1 MRIRLL
7 LLAILL
13 VGCVARS
20 APQAT
25 PNAVETAR
33 AADTLQPTATEYRP
47 TASLPPTHTRTP
59 MPGTSPLASPT
70 RSWPL
75 FSVDIIYQPS
85 PINLCGASYI
95 LGMLTN
101 IEGQPITSSSFVI
114 HVEGD
119 GDIDTGYA
127 LHPGEQYRGMRVEGR
142 SPFTSMGFGP
152 SAWNVVLSQTGT
164 VVGTW
169 YIWLTQNS
177 QLSELV
183 EVHLRPDCTTSSA
196 VVKFRQNR

>member
-20 APQAT
+20 APQTT

-33 AADTLQPTATEYRP
+33 AADSLQPTATEYRP
-47 TASLPPTHTRTP
+47 TASLPPTHTRTL
-59 MPGTSPLASPT
+59 MPRTSPLASPT
-70 RSWPL
+70 RPWPL
-75 FSVDIIYQPS
+75 FSVGIIYQPS
-85 PINLCGASYI
+85 PINPCGASYI
-95 LGMLTN
+95 LGTLTN

-119 GDIDTGYA
+119 GDIDTGNA
-127 LHPGEQYRGMRVEGR
+127 LHLGEQYRGTRVEGR
-142 SPFTSMGFGP
+142 SPFTRMGFGP
-152 SAWNVVLSQTGT
+152 SAWSVVLSQTGT

-169 YIWLTQNS
+169 YIWLTQNT
-177 QLSELV
+177 QLSDLV
-183 EVHLRPDCTTSSA
+183 QVHLRPDCTTSSA
-196 VVKFRQNR
+196 VVQFRQNH

>member
-20 APQAT
+20 TPQAT
-25 PNAVETAR
+25 PNTVETAR
-33 AADTLQPTATEYRP
+33 AANTLQPTATEYRP
-47 TASLPPTHTRTP
+47 TASLLPTYTRTP

-70 RSWPL
+70 RPWPL

-85 PINLCGASYI
+85 PVNPCGASYI
-95 LGMLTN
+95 LGMLTDM
-101 IEGQPITSSSFVI
+101 EGQPITSSRFVI

-127 LHPGEQYRGMRVEGR
+127 LHPGEQYRGTRVEGR

-152 SAWNVVLSQTGT
+152 SAWSVVLSQTGT
-164 VVGTW
+164 AVGTW
-169 YIWLTQNS
+169 HVWLTRDS
-177 QLSELV
+177 QLSQLV
-183 EVHLRPDCTTSSA
+183 RVHLRPDCTTSSA
-196 VVKFRQNR
+196 VVQFRQNH

>member
-1 MRIRLL
+1 MRIHLL

-33 AADTLQPTATEYRP
+33 AANTLQPTATEYRP

-59 MPGTSPLASPT
+59 RISPLASPT
-70 RSWPL
+70 RSVPL
-75 FSVDIIYQPS
+75 YSIEVTYQPS
-85 PINLCGASYI
+85 PINPCGASYI
-95 LGMLTN
+95 LGTLTDMD
-101 IEGQPITSSSFVI
+101 GQPITSSSFVI

-127 LHPGEQYRGMRVEGR
+127 LHPGEQYRGTRVEGR

-152 SAWNVVLSQTGT
+152 SAWSVALSQTST
-164 VVGTW
+164 AVGTW
-169 YIWLTQNS
+169 YVWLTRDS
-177 QLSELV
+177 QLSQLV

-196 VVKFRQNR
+196 AVQFRQNH